1 MDLQEHP
8 DAWRYI
14 IGRVGD
20 DGMLTFVPNVV
31 AFAPESGLLRRMVK
45 QGDGSWLSV
54 EEPTLGCVVI
64 ETFG

>member
-14 IGRVGD
+14 IARVGPED
-20 DGMLTFVPNVV
+20 MMAFVPNVV
-31 AFAPESGLLRRMVK
+31 YFSTEERVLRRMVK

-54 EEPTLGCVVI
+54 EESTAGCVVV
-64 ETFG
+64 ESFG